1 MSSILKNA
9 KPLLSLIRP
18 LLGKRNYQVLLVLV
32 FIVTFFL
39 GKELTAVPKADE
51 PSSPD
56 VSAAGDQPVD
66 ALVVRVVDGDTF
78 EIEGGERVRLIG
90 IDTPETVKPNVSVEC
105 FGKQSSERLKHLIE
119 GKMVRLERDRT
130 DRDRYARLLRY
141 AYLGDV
147 LINEALVRE
156 GYAES
161 VAYKPDTA
169 KQALLDRAEEA
180 ARDEKIGRWNPNVC
194 SE

>member
-1 MSSILKNA
+1 MSDTLNNA
-9 KPLLSLIRP
+9 KVSTALLWQ
-18 LLGKRNYQVLLVLV
+18 LLGKRNYQILLVLAFV
-32 FIVTFFL
+32 ATLFFGNGL
-39 GKELTAVPKADE
+39 ATVPEDKAASSQASPAVQGD
-51 PSSPD
+51 SSE
-56 VSAAGDQPVD
+56 

-90 IDTPETVKPNVSVEC
+90 IDTPETVNPNTKIEC
-105 FGKQSSERLKHLIE
+105 FGKESSEYLKTLIE
-119 GKMVRLERDRT
+119 GKRVRLERDRT

-141 AYLGDV
+141 AYLGDIFV
-147 LINEALVRE
+147 NEVLVRD

-169 KQALLDRAEEA
+169 KQEVLDRAENSAQQEG
-180 ARDEKIGRWNPNVC
+180 KGRWNPAAC

>member
-32 FIVTFFL
+32 FIATFFL
-39 GKELTAVPKADE
+39 GKELIAVPPADE
-51 PSSPD
+51 PPLPD
-56 VSAAGDQPVD
+56 VTAAGDQSAD

-90 IDTPETVKPNVSVEC
+90 IDTPETVKPNASVEC

-169 KQALLDRAEEA
+169 KQTLLDRAEEA
-180 ARDEKIGRWNPNVC
+180 ARNEKIGRWNPNAC